1 MPFKVKT
8 KISKDKYVVGIF
20 SFFHPLHSH
29 FSLEYTFTGTI
40 GMTAFTSNRPP
51 TSAAERESSS
61 SGIFS
66 MPSPSNSSGHG
77 SAAQGLSQAGKK
89 YLHYFD
95 NAF

>member
-1 MPFKVKT
+1 
-8 KISKDKYVVGIF
+8 
-20 SFFHPLHSH
+20 
-29 FSLEYTFTGTI
+29 
-40 GMTAFTSNRPP
+40 MTAFTSNRPP
-51 TSAAERESSS
+51 TSAAERASSS

-77 SAAQGLSQAGKK
+77 SAAQGLSQAGKI